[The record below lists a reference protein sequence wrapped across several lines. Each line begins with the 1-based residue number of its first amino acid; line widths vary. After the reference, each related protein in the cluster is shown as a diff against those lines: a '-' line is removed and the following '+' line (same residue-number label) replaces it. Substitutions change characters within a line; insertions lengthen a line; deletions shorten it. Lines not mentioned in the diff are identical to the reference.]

1 MANEILVLA
10 EHRQGKLRDVSLEM
24 LSQAAKVA
32 GRGGQVV
39 AVLLGAGAGAMAE
52 TLARHADRV
61 LYADDPRFERF
72 SAEGTQRALADLV
85 RARRPALVLLAHS
98 AQGADVAP
106 ALAVEAGLPLTTDV
120 IGLSRQEAGWRATR
134 QVFQGK
140 ANADYALADG
150 APHLV
155 TIREGSFDV
164 AERPAPGPVEPFAV
178 PASGDEAGYK
188 RLVEYL
194 ESEAGAV
201 DITKSQVLVA
211 VGRGIKEKKNLAMVE
226 ALAAALNADV
236 CGSRVAID
244 AGWLPLDRQ
253 VGITGKVVKPKV
265 YVAIGISGAFQHLAG
280 MSGAKTIIAINKDRS
295 APIFS
300 VADYAIVDD
309 LFKVVPKLTEKIKAL
324 RAAAG

>member
-32 GRGGQVV
+32 GPGGQVV
-39 AVLLGAGAGAMAE
+39 AVLLGSGAGGMAE

-61 LYADDPRFERF
+61 LYADDARFQSF
-72 SAEGTQRALADLV
+72 SAEGTQRALAELV
-85 RARRPALVLLAHS
+85 RARRPALVLVAHS
-98 AQGADVAP
+98 AQGADLAP
-106 ALAVEAGLPLTTDV
+106 ALAVEAGLPLTSDV
-120 IGLSRQEAGWRATR
+120 IGLSREEAGWRATR

-140 ANADYALADG
+140 ANADYALAEG
-150 APHLV
+150 GPQLLTV
-155 TIREGSFDV
+155 REGCFDV
-164 AERPAPGPVEPFAV
+164 AERPAPGPVETLAV
-178 PASGDEAGYK
+178 PASGDDGYK

-211 VGRGIKEKKNLAMVE
+211 VGRGIKEKKNLAIVE

-265 YVAIGISGAFQHLAG
+265 YIAIGISGAFQHLAG
-280 MSGAKTIIAINKDRS
+280 MSGAKTIVAINKDRN

-300 VADYAIVDD
+300 VADIAIVDD
-309 LFKVVPKLTEKIKAL
+309 LFKVIPKLTEKVKAL
-324 RAAAG
+324 RGTAG

>member
-1 MANEILVLA
+1 MLV
-10 EHRQGKLRDVSLEM
+10 
-24 LSQAAKVA
+24 
-32 GRGGQVV
+32 
-39 AVLLGAGAGAMAE
+39 
-52 TLARHADRV
+52 
-61 LYADDPRFERF
+61 
-72 SAEGTQRALADLV
+72 
-85 RARRPALVLLAHS
+85 AHS
-98 AQGADVAP
+98 AQGADLAP
-106 ALAVEAGLPLTTDV
+106 ALAVEAALPLTTDV

-140 ANADYALADG
+140 ANADYALAEG
-150 APHLV
+150 GPQLV
-155 TIREGSFDV
+155 TVREGSFEIS
-164 AERPAPGPVEPFAV
+164 ARATPGPVERLAAR
-178 PASGDEAGYK
+178 PAGEETGYK

-211 VGRGIKEKKNLAMVE
+211 VGRGIKEKKNLAIIE
-226 ALAAALNADV
+226 ALAAALGADV

-244 AGWLPLDRQ
+244 AGWLPLERQ

-295 APIFS
+295 APIFT
-300 VADYAIVDD
+300 VADFAIVDD

-324 RAAAG
+324 RATVA